1 MKPVDLDEYLGSF
14 MWFRFCKQTKL
25 DMFMHM
31 LRCIGEMTPPNSS
44 KLPDGVMQQCLDNG
58 GGKDHA
64 DYRDEDFSI

>member
-1 MKPVDLDEYLGSF
+1 MSNVVSH
-14 MWFRFCKQTKL
+14 

-58 GGKDHA
+58 GGKDHV
-64 DYRDEDFSI
+64 DYRDKDFSI